1 MEAELTPLKAAQ
13 VSPRKISLTA
23 EREDLV
29 LKQEEEEG
37 GQRGRRKKN
46 MKRNCMNPCLTDS
59 SLMEVMRMEVMKVEV
74 MKMSQSTR
82 EQRAKKEKERNR

>member
-23 EREDLV
+23 KREDLV
-29 LKQEEEEG
+29 LKQEEEG

-59 SLMEVMRMEVMKVEV
+59 SLMEAMRMEVMKVEV

>member
-59 SLMEVMRMEVMKVEV
+59 SLMEAMRMEVMKV
-74 MKMSQSTR
+74 SQSTR